1 MRVEMA
7 GSADEGA
14 EEGAGL
20 EASREDVRAEDE
32 MREGLVFGL
41 RRRRDEGGRR
51 RRGRTW
57 LLSQSG
63 MKLRWWHVVPLRKK
77 EGQMF

>member
-20 EASREDVRAEDE
+20 EASREDVCTEN
-32 MREGLVFGL
+32 
-41 RRRRDEGGRR
+41 
-51 RRGRTW
+51 
-57 LLSQSG
+57 
-63 MKLRWWHVVPLRKK
+63 
-77 EGQMF
+77 